1 MSKHDSS
8 LSKEQFNLLKD
19 FKKQITNP
27 HSTAIKQSEV
37 QAQVAP
43 PEPEDD
49 FALFQKQM
57 QGVQKMETANIAKI
71 EKNPKK
77 KIDEQTLAKRAA
89 AEGPMHTDA
98 TELSDT
104 QAMLNPVASQA
115 ALSYRI
121 ATLQHK
127 VFEDLKAGNIR
138 WFEAVDLHGCTVEE
152 ARVAVLQVIQMAKDE
167 NQNVIKIVHG
177 KGPEAILKTYVNGWL
192 RQHRDVLAFVSAP
205 EKQGGTGAVLV
216 LLKRS
221 DKNPKF
227 KQ

>member
-27 HSTAIKQSEV
+27 HSTAIKQSEA

-77 KIDEQTLAKRAA
+77 KIDAQTLAKRAA
-89 AEGPMHTDA
+89 AGRPNA
-98 TELSDT
+98 
-104 QAMLNPVASQA
+104 
-115 ALSYRI
+115 YRC
-121 ATLQHK
+121 
-127 VFEDLKAGNIR
+127 N
-138 WFEAVDLHGCTVEE
+138 
-152 ARVAVLQVIQMAKDE
+152 
-167 NQNVIKIVHG
+167 
-177 KGPEAILKTYVNGWL
+177 
-192 RQHRDVLAFVSAP
+192 
-205 EKQGGTGAVLV
+205 
-216 LLKRS
+216 
-221 DKNPKF
+221 
-227 KQ
+227 

>member
-71 EKNPKK
+71 EKNRC
-77 KIDEQTLAKRAA
+77 ANF
-89 AEGPMHTDA
+89 
-98 TELSDT
+98 S
-104 QAMLNPVASQA
+104 
-115 ALSYRI
+115 
-121 ATLQHK
+121 
-127 VFEDLKAGNIR
+127 
-138 WFEAVDLHGCTVEE
+138 
-152 ARVAVLQVIQMAKDE
+152 
-167 NQNVIKIVHG
+167 
-177 KGPEAILKTYVNGWL
+177 KTCSG
-192 RQHRDVLAFVSAP
+192 
-205 EKQGGTGAVLV
+205 
-216 LLKRS
+216 
-221 DKNPKF
+221 
-227 KQ
+227 

>member
-1 MSKHDSS
+1 MHDSIQFKYRRKSDYHYRLIPYFAYFSDTMNKHDSS

-77 KIDEQTLAKRAA
+77 KIDAQTLAKRAA

-104 QAMLNPVASQA
+104 QSDAQPCSEPSQRLVI
-115 ALSYRI
+115 ALLRYN
-121 ATLQHK
+121 TK
-127 VFEDLKAGNIR
+127 YLKI
-138 WFEAVDLHGCTVEE
+138 
-152 ARVAVLQVIQMAKDE
+152 
-167 NQNVIKIVHG
+167 
-177 KGPEAILKTYVNGWL
+177 
-192 RQHRDVLAFVSAP
+192 
-205 EKQGGTGAVLV
+205 
-216 LLKRS
+216 
-221 DKNPKF
+221 
-227 KQ
+227 